1 MSGKK
6 YKLKITSAG
15 VGDPF
20 IMLKARF
27 EDGGD
32 PTDGGSWS
40 LPSAHP
46 INGFNLDIYFC
57 GGDSCGTNSSNY
69 HHVGVISVDRIATD
83 DYYFF
88 GLPFDQGDF
97 NLGDTLNLMLRASS
111 DESGDLV
118 YIYGDDEGSDHLT
131 YYQTFTYSDQS
142 RDFGSVMVYYD
153 WHDS

>member
-20 IMLKARF
+20 LLLKARF

-32 PTDGGSWS
+32 PPDGGSWS

-46 INGFNLDIYFC
+46 INGFNLHIYFC
-57 GGDSCGTNSSNY
+57 GGDACGTDSTNY
-69 HHVGVISVDRIATD
+69 NEVGKIEVGRIATD
-83 DYYFF
+83 NYYFF

-97 NLGDTLNLMLRASS
+97 DLGDTLNLMLRATS

-118 YIYGDDEGSDHLT
+118 YIYGDDLGTDHLT
-131 YYQTFTYSDQS
+131 YFQTFEYSDQS
-142 RDFGSVMVYYD
+142 SDLGSVMVYYKWED
-153 WHDS
+153 T